1 MFALESNAL
10 WKDVTWTTISGTAAY
25 SLASASVDA
34 SSNFIFED
42 FVLYKGYELSP
53 ISRHELQRLSPG
65 RDWTTDEGTPT
76 HFILDPNEALK
87 QIRLYPIPQE
97 AVTLTLRYY
106 CLPDSL
112 SSDSDTP
119 LNSSSLLIQ
128 YHTAIAAYAAW
139 LMLLGEDTTP
149 AIVMKRKEL
158 IGIYVTGRDLA
169 IDKFKNTAS
178 MPLKIK
184 GSRIWK

>member
-1 MFALESNAL
+1 MGLGCYGL
-10 WKDVTWTTISGTAAY
+10 KD
-25 SLASASVDA
+25 L
-34 SSNFIFED
+34 
-42 FVLYKGYELSP
+42 
-53 ISRHELQRLSPG
+53 
-65 RDWTTDEGTPT
+65 
-76 HFILDPNEALK
+76 
-87 QIRLYPIPQE
+87 
-97 AVTLTLRYY
+97 
-106 CLPDSL
+106 L
-112 SSDSDTP
+112 SSASDTP
-119 LNSSSLLIQ
+119 LNSSTLLTQ